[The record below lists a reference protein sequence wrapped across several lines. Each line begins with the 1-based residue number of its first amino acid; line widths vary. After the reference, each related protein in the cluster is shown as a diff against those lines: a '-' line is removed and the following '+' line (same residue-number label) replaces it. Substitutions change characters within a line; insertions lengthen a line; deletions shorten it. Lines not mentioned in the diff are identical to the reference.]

1 MEISIM
7 AKAHQTI
14 KTKVHKGSNINT
26 IAKTN
31 LGGSGTY
38 KTTIKAKVHKK
49 K

>member
-1 MEISIM
+1 M

-14 KTKVHKGSNINT
+14 KTKVHKSSNLKA
-26 IAKTN
+26 IASTN
-31 LGGSGTY
+31 LGSSGKY

>member
-7 AKAHQTI
+7 AKAHQVI
-14 KTKVHKGSNINT
+14 KTKVHKGSNIKALAST
-26 IAKTN
+26 S
-31 LGGSGTY
+31 LGGSGKY